1 LAKPGLILASTERR
15 GIKQISNAAKWSMQ
29 GLHATFKHEASFRLE
44 FYLALVL
51 TPVALYISQSAMQL
65 FVLIS
70 CMVFVLILEIINSS
84 IEAVVDMVC
93 GEKFHELAKRAK
105 DMGSAAVFLGQMLVI
120 YAWSTIIYI
129 NYFR

>member
-1 LAKPGLILASTERR
+1 MASKERR
-15 GIKQISNAAKWSMQ
+15 GIKQIISAAKWSMQ
-29 GLHATFKHEASFRLE
+29 GLQATFKHESSFRLE
-44 FYLALVL
+44 FYLVIIL
-51 TPVALYISQSAMQL
+51 TPIALFIAQSAMQL

-105 DMGSAAVFLGQMLVI
+105 DMGSAAVFLGQLLVV
-120 YAWSTIIYI
+120 YAWSTVVYI
-129 NYFR
+129 NHFK